1 MPGNISTLR
10 SMTRH
15 ASAAARKEHHS
26 ERRPRDRNVFESE
39 FGLAELNGHPRG
51 PLAQR
56 IHLGAHRHL
65 VCIEQTVH

>member
-15 ASAAARKEHHS
+15 ASAAARKEHH
-26 ERRPRDRNVFESE
+26 SE